1 MGIMRRFVGFYWTL
15 PAPFAKFTVLPD
27 DIDAAAEKSTTIRY
41 QRERVRRWVKEEKG
55 ALRAERAFLELAPD
69 RGTPEGATAV
79 DAAITVA
86 RAEDAE
92 LVLVDFG
99 EAFGWRTHPALRR
112 RLETSGHPFI
122 MLSPEPVIL
131 DGKRFDPITHFRTW
145 GETWKRFR
153 ASKEARK
160 GAVLAAL
167 GTLPMEEMTYVEMAA
182 SLNDARISTV
192 SGKSRTKETLRKF
205 LKHA

>member
-1 MGIMRRFVGFYWTL
+1 MRRFVGFYWTL
-15 PAPFAKFTVLPD
+15 PVPFAKFTALPD

-55 ALRAERAFLELAPD
+55 ELSAERAFLELAPD

-86 RAEDAE
+86 KAQDAE

-99 EAFGWRTHPALRR
+99 EAFGWRTHPALRH
-112 RLETSGHPFI
+112 RLESSGHPFV
-122 MLSPEPVIL
+122 MLPPEPVFL
-131 DGKRFDPITHFRTW
+131 DGKRFDPIAHFRTW
-145 GETWKRFR
+145 AETWREYR
-153 ASKEARK
+153 GSKETRK

-167 GTLPMEEMTYVEMAA
+167 GTLAVEEMTYAEVAA
-182 SLNDARISTV
+182 SLNEAGVPTV
-192 SGKSRTKETLRKF
+192 SGKSWTKETLRKF
-205 LKHA
+205 LAMP